1 MDRSR
6 QGYDAEGRFE
16 QQETGMER
24 ELDFLSADELDAVVG
39 GAMNDG
45 TSDLK
50 WQTDPSPDKLPRPVL
65 TPGPIKVPPLH
76 IVAY

>member
-1 MDRSR
+1 MNTFVN
-6 QGYDAEGRFE
+6 ALTEG
-16 QQETGMER
+16 
-24 ELDFLSADELDAVVG
+24 ELDAVVG

-76 IVAY
+76 IVVY